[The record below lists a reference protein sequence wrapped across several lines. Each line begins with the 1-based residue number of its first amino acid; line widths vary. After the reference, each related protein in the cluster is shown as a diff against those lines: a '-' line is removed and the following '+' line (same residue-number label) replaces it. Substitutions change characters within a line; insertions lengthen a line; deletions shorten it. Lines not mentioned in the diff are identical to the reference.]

1 MEDLGDLP
9 VELFGTL
16 ALRRR
21 AWELRE
27 NLTAADALLVA
38 LAEYLGEP
46 LATKDR
52 GLASAARDHAR
63 IETLELDRDG

>member
-1 MEDLGDLP
+1 
-9 VELFGTL
+9 
-16 ALRRR
+16 
-21 AWELRE
+21 
-27 NLTAADALLVA
+27 
-38 LAEYLGEP
+38 LAEHLGEP